1 LKDLL
6 LVGLGGALGAVLRFS
21 VGWWVQKN
29 ILTFPL
35 GTFLINVLG
44 SFFLGFIMYA
54 VEYGGFV
61 DRELRVFLTIGVL
74 GAFTTFSSLE
84 YESLRLFEEGELSLF
99 FLNLF
104 GNVVLGLGAVVLGK
118 VLAGVFFH

>member
-1 LKDLL
+1 MKDLL

-21 VGWWVQKN
+21 VGWWVQRN

-35 GTFLINVLG
+35 GTFLINILG

-54 VEYGGFV
+54 VECGGFV
-61 DRELRVFLTIGVL
+61 HRELRVFLTIGVL

-84 YESLRLFEEGELSLF
+84 YESLRLFEEGEFSLF

-104 GNVVLGLGAVVLGK
+104 GNVVLGLGAVVFGK
-118 VLAGVFFH
+118 ILAGVFFR